1 MPEFLSE
8 LSLKVVLGLILPIYD
23 ALFSGSVRFFWLYFL
38 AGLVMAAIWHRRQ
51 KQTDPFYA
59 RLLDVQIWTSPSA
72 RNDYFVLLINSVFRI
87 LLLSALLSHLNV
99 IASWTTEF
107 LRFVGV
113 RGTQTGTNSLLAG
126 LALTLTLFIARDATR
141 FYMHYMM
148 HKIPA
153 LWEFHKVHHSAEV
166 LNFFTAERF
175 HPVEVLISST
185 LMVTV
190 TALVNG
196 IFIALFGDHLTPL
209 TVAGANAF
217 WVLGN
222 VFFGGILRHSP
233 YPISFGPVLERWFI
247 SPAMHH
253 IHHSDKPEHFDR
265 NMGGTLTIWDRM
277 AGTHLIAAGQK
288 VEGFGIGEETPAF
301 RSLSEIYFRPF
312 ISLYQRLG
320 SPDQLASKG
329 H

>member
-1 MPEFLSE
+1 MPEYLSA
-8 LSLKVVLGLILPIYD
+8 LCLKVVLGVILPVYD

-38 AGLVMAAIWHRRQ
+38 AGLLMAAIWHARQ
-51 KQTDPFYA
+51 KQADPFYA

-87 LLLSALLSHLNV
+87 LLLSLLIANLNV
-99 IASWTTEF
+99 IATWTTEF
-107 LRFVGV
+107 LRYVGV
-113 RGTQTGTNSLLAG
+113 SGSQTGADSVMVG
-126 LALTLTLFIARDATR
+126 LALTLALFIARDATR

-166 LNFFTAERF
+166 LNFFTSERF
-175 HPVEVLISST
+175 HPVEVVISST
-185 LMVTV
+185 MMVTV
-190 TALVNG
+190 TAVVNG
-196 IFIALFGDHLTPL
+196 IFIALFGDSLTPL

-217 WVLGN
+217 WVVGN

-233 YPISFGPVLERWFI
+233 YPVGFGPVLERWFI

-277 AGTHLIAAGQK
+277 AGTHLIAEGQK
-288 VEGFGIGEETPAF
+288 VDGFGIGEETRAF

-312 ISLYQRLG
+312 VALYDRLRG
-320 SPDQLASKG
+320 ANRLVPG
-329 H
+329 E